1 MTDTTAT
8 LTETPSAEDSPNLFQ
23 RTKTRFPR
31 TTKVVAITGATV
43 GALAV
48 AIVANTARKNKG
60 HLSNA
65 GDLLLEA
72 GQEVATTVS
81 PTDSEN

>member
-1 MTDTTAT
+1 
-8 LTETPSAEDSPNLFQ
+8 
-23 RTKTRFPR
+23 
-31 TTKVVAITGATV
+31 V